1 MMKKRFFS
9 ALLCLCLLIGLVPG
23 AVTTAYAAWLPIGE
37 TVTFAGHEWYI
48 IGTPTEGVTAPDGCY
63 TLFAK
68 DNDFDSTTFRAGADQ
83 YESGANIYKDSD
95 LQKKMEDIANGF
107 SEEDKANIVPRSTF
121 DYIAGD
127 SPANQLLWPISG
139 SGGGA
144 GHNTYYLGEVTAI
157 DSSLLKFETSYW
169 TRSNWTQSNGFTGDE
184 NKTYYHAITVS
195 SDGGVVIDGLGLDIA
210 TASEVTETH
219 AIRPALYVKQEA
231 VTPLPSFYLSADTI
245 SNASAGG
252 NLVANSGDDDTPLTR
267 SENQDADI
275 RAYSDGGTTQ
285 YGTSLLFNYLS
296 ATRGEN
302 QVVACVLTDEDGNV
316 AYYGKLADRSDSAP
330 DVDDVSV
337 PLAGVAEGTYTL
349 SIFSHNTAT
358 GEISE
363 PSPTM
368 TVTVVGSI
376 GFVSNYD
383 GDTYTKIEIVIP
395 PNPGPAFIQ
404 HPQDQI
410 IEENGSA
417 TFTAEAGGSDITYY
431 WQAQPKSSDPDT
443 GTWYDILIYVE
454 DGVSVNRHSG
464 QRLSLSNVSG
474 TWQEN
479 GYTLDGGSGFDPADA
494 RFRCW
499 AYTGGGTLNSYSNP
513 AELTVIPSGGG
524 EDGREVELRTTDTHI
539 QWRYEGEGDDA
550 WRDLVALSAIT
561 GGDGADGR
569 EIQLQVANGY
579 IQWKYDTDTQWNDL
593 LSLSELQ
600 GQDGREIE
608 LQNNGTAIQW
618 RYEGETEW
626 KDLVDL
632 SAITGGD
639 GREIQL
645 RVDGGYIQWKYST
658 DPDTEW
664 QNLIAVSALQGMKG
678 DKGDKGDPG
687 RDGSD
692 GSDGRDG
699 RDGKDG
705 EDGEDGLTPFI
716 GSNGNW
722 WIGAADTGVPAA
734 GADGAPGRD
743 GVGISGLLIN
753 EAGEL
758 VITLTDGT
766 ENNLG
771 RVTGEDGAGIAGISI
786 SEAGELIVTLTDGTE
801 LNAGVVPTNGP
812 EMSCLRLLVYLA
824 LGMSALSLTGL
835 LVAGGL
841 WYRRRRASRS

>member
-184 NKTYYHAITVS
+184 EKTYYHAITVS

-210 TASEVTETH
+210 TASEVTKTH

-285 YGTSLLFNYLS
+285 YGTSLLFKYLS

-376 GFVSNYD
+376 GFVSNYE
-383 GDTYTKIEIVIP
+383 GDTYTEIVIP

-410 IEENGSA
+410 IEESGSA
-417 TFTAEAGGSDITYY
+417 TFTAEAGGSGFTYY

-494 RFRCW
+494 RLRCW
-499 AYTGGGTLNSYSNP
+499 AFTGGLTLNSYSNP
-513 AELTVIPSGGG
+513 AELTVIPSGGT
-524 EDGREVELRTTDTHI
+524 DGREVELRTTDTHI
-539 QWRYEGEGDDA
+539 QWRYEGEDDSA
-550 WRDLVALSAIT
+550 WRDLVALDAVT
-561 GGDGADGR
+561 GEDGR
-569 EIQLQVANGY
+569 EVKLQIANGY
-579 IQWKYDTDTQWNDL
+579 IQWRYTTGADTDWKNLMPLSDL
-593 LSLSELQ
+593 KGE
-600 GQDGREIE
+600 DGEDGEDGDTPYIGS
-608 LQNNGTAIQW
+608 NGNWWIGT
-618 RYEGETEW
+618 T
-626 KDLVDL
+626 D
-632 SAITGGD
+632 TGVRANGKN
-639 GREIQL
+639 G
-645 RVDGGYIQWKYST
+645 S
-658 DPDTEW
+658 
-664 QNLIAVSALQGMKG
+664 S
-678 DKGDKGDPG
+678 
-687 RDGSD
+687 GSD

-734 GADGAPGRD
+734 GTDGAPGRD
-743 GVGISGLLIN
+743 GVGISVLFIN

-812 EMSCLRLLVYLA
+812 EISCLRLLVYLA

>member
-184 NKTYYHAITVS
+184 EKTYYHAITVS

-210 TASEVTETH
+210 TASEVTKTH

-285 YGTSLLFNYLS
+285 YGTSLLFKYLS

-376 GFVSNYD
+376 GFVSNYE
-383 GDTYTKIEIVIP
+383 GDTYTEIVIP

-417 TFTAEAGGSDITYY
+417 TFTAEAGGSGFTYY

-494 RFRCW
+494 RLRCW
-499 AYTGGGTLNSYSNP
+499 AFTGGLTLNSYSNP
-513 AELTVIPSGGG
+513 AELTVIPSGGT
-524 EDGREVELRTTDTHI
+524 DGREVELRTTDTHI
-539 QWRYEGEGDDA
+539 QWRYEGEDDSA
-550 WRDLVALSAIT
+550 WRDLVALDAVT
-561 GGDGADGR
+561 GEDGR
-569 EIQLQVANGY
+569 EVELQIANGY
-579 IQWKYDTDTQWNDL
+579 IQWRYTTGADTDWKNLMPLSDLKGEDGEDGEDGDTPYIGSNDNWWI
-593 LSLSELQ
+593 
-600 GQDGREIE
+600 GTTDTGVRA
-608 LQNNGTAIQW
+608 NGKN
-618 RYEGETEW
+618 G
-626 KDLVDL
+626 
-632 SAITGGD
+632 S
-639 GREIQL
+639 
-645 RVDGGYIQWKYST
+645 S
-658 DPDTEW
+658 
-664 QNLIAVSALQGMKG
+664 
-678 DKGDKGDPG
+678 
-687 RDGSD
+687 GSD

-699 RDGKDG
+699 RDGMRCKRQ
-705 EDGEDGLTPFI
+705 EKQR
-716 GSNGNW
+716 N
-722 WIGAADTGVPAA
+722 
-734 GADGAPGRD
+734 
-743 GVGISGLLIN
+743 
-753 EAGEL
+753 
-758 VITLTDGT
+758 
-766 ENNLG
+766 
-771 RVTGEDGAGIAGISI
+771 
-786 SEAGELIVTLTDGTE
+786 
-801 LNAGVVPTNGP
+801 
-812 EMSCLRLLVYLA
+812 
-824 LGMSALSLTGL
+824 SA
-835 LVAGGL
+835 
-841 WYRRRRASRS
+841 